1 MTPNLYGAWLT
12 AGDNLQPYGAWL
24 AHNWPN
30 LAIAASIAYIGYRI
44 IRWSLRDTR
53 YLPAAPDN
61 VPPHD
66 DDLLIVCRRIHR
78 LGVRDPHIHRLVNDH
93 LRQKGEED

>member
-30 LAIAASIAYIGYRI
+30 LAIAASIAYLGYRI

-53 YLPAAPDN
+53 HLPAAPDN
-61 VPPHD
+61 IQPTD
-66 DDLLIVCRRIHR
+66 EDALIECRRIHR
-78 LGVRDPHIHRLVNDH
+78 LEVRDPETPRRVWTH
-93 LRQKGEED
+93 LRDKGEL